1 MNLLYLF
8 RYTTTT
14 TITTT
19 IIYIHD
25 LTEIF
30 KHAKF
35 IMQTVQT
42 LL

>member
-8 RYTTTT
+8 RYTTT